1 MGRGAQV
8 LGSHVPGM
16 MSRIDKFCVCKWEN
30 RRSPQHGVD
39 GHGPMG
45 SRSST
50 LHLMKSG
57 VNILEEAE

>member
-8 LGSHVPGM
+8 LGSRVPGM
-16 MSRIDKFCVCKWEN
+16 MS
-30 RRSPQHGVD
+30 RSPQHGVD